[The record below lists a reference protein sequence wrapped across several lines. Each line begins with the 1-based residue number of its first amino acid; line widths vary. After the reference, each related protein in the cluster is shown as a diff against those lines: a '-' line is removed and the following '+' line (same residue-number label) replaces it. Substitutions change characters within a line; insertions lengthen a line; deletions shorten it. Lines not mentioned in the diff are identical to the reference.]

1 MEEKVKYFPEESLSF
16 WDKLRCFSG
25 MWEQVETGKY
35 LPIVISEERENLGVD
50 GNPDEIAEAQ
60 HGAGSYMVSGWPSAR
75 YIGCREY
82 ANTTFLFW
90 KDEEGKY
97 YSDIVGVME
106 VERWFREIQEQDKKK
121 KNSIR
126 LPPDAG

>member
-35 LPIVISEERENLGVD
+35 LPIVISEEGENLGVD

-60 HGAGSYMVSGWPSAR
+60 HGIRMAV
-75 YIGCREY
+75 
-82 ANTTFLFW
+82 
-90 KDEEGKY
+90 GK
-97 YSDIVGVME
+97 IH
-106 VERWFREIQEQDKKK
+106 
-121 KNSIR
+121 R
-126 LPPDAG
+126 LPGICQYNIPLLEG